1 MLGNKNEYIF
11 IFYTINIYK
20 LNFVTLSFLI
30 QIKTSMK
37 ITFLGTGTSQGIP
50 VIGSTHP
57 VCLSNDQKDKRLR
70 SSVLINHDDTFF
82 TIDCGPDFR
91 AQMLRENPPH
101 LNGVLFTHEHS
112 DHTAG
117 LDDIRPFYFKQEGDF
132 QLYAHTRVFDS
143 LKERYGY
150 IFETENKYPG
160 APSVELNVIEN
171 NKDFY
176 INNVKITPVNAYHNN
191 LQVFGFKIGDF
202 AYLTDVKTID
212 IEETKKI
219 NGIKVLVINA
229 LREEPHHS
237 HFSLAEALEF
247 IKLVKPEKAY
257 LTHISHLLGFHEE
270 VEKRLPKNVFLAHD
284 RLQIEIN

>member
-1 MLGNKNEYIF
+1 M
-11 IFYTINIYK
+11 
-20 LNFVTLSFLI
+20 
-30 QIKTSMK
+30 SMK

-50 VIGSTHP
+50 VIGSCHP
-57 VCLSNDQKDKRLR
+57 VCLSNDKRDNRLR
-70 SSVLINHDDTFF
+70 SSVLVNLGDIYF

-91 AQMLRENPPH
+91 TQMLRENPPH
-101 LNGVLFTHEHS
+101 LDGILFTHEHS

-132 QLYAHTRVFDS
+132 QLYAHPRVFNS
-143 LKERYGY
+143 LKARYAY

-160 APSVELNVIEN
+160 APSVELNTIKN
-171 NKDFY
+171 NEDFF
-176 INNVKITPVNAYHNN
+176 IKGVKITPVNALHSK
-191 LQVFGFKIGDF
+191 LQVFGFRIKDF

-212 IEETKKI
+212 GEEVKKLD
-219 NGIKVLVINA
+219 GVKVLVINA

-237 HFSLAEALEF
+237 HFSLDEALEF
-247 IKLVKPEKAY
+247 IKFVNPEKAY